1 MNRDLNTTLRDFIV
15 AKRKAAGLRQV
26 DLAKK
31 LKRPQAYVSY
41 VETGQKTLDV
51 AELIVWARAI
61 GFDPVEAIKLLKK
74 T

>member
-61 GFDPVEAIKLLKK
+61 GFDPVDAIKLLKR